1 MPDETIV
8 AAPVIP
14 AAPASIP
21 LSVKDAGR
29 DVLGDALK
37 SPNQARYF
45 NQREGRFENYKPVD
59 VEPVAV
65 TTSSEAPVAVST
77 STASSTPVSTSTAVV
92 STSTA
97 TATSDPTK
105 GGEKKLYAG
114 KFETVEAMETAYAE
128 AQKGFHAKSQ
138 EVAELKKQVPPPDPK
153 VAIEAEKE
161 RKAALLNRVIENPDA
176 IEQEIKERVQASLNE
191 QARFDEI
198 RDQWKKENSDIAEH
212 ETFVGYEAARLL
224 ALDPNIETAA
234 MLSQATTNIRAAFGK
249 IREAGK
255 QEALS
260 VRSSVTPLGE
270 VRIQTP
276 PPSEQPSLAPKSE
289 EQTRNEHIAYLKAQH
304 ARVRL
309 PQAG

>member
-1 MPDETIV
+1 MPDETVV
-8 AAPVIP
+8 AAPVVP
-14 AAPASIP
+14 AAPASTP
-21 LSVKDAGR
+21 LPVKDAGR

-77 STASSTPVSTSTAVV
+77 STASSTPVSTSTAAV

-97 TATSDPTK
+97 TATSDPNK

-114 KFETVEAMETAYAE
+114 KFESVEAMETAYAE

-153 VAIEAEKE
+153 VLAEKAAE
-161 RKAALLNRVIENPDA
+161 EKAAMLNRIIEDPASIVKEIEERTQAA
-176 IEQEIKERVQASLNE
+176 IAEQTRIN
-191 QARFDEI
+191 EI
-198 RDQWKKENSDIAEH
+198 REQWRKENADIAEH

-234 MLSQATTNIRAAFGK
+234 MISQATTNIRAAFGK

-276 PPSEQPSLAPKSE
+276 PPSEQPSSAPKSE